1 MEAFPPEDCASVI
14 KNLDLSRETTPTQRS
29 LGLLWEIKADTFTYS
44 VPITNKPFTR
54 HWVLSTVNSVFDP
67 LGLLAPVTIQ
77 GRALLRELT
86 SEQSDWDTP
95 LPEDKL
101 NRWEAWRDSLQDLK
115 QLSAPCRYTET
126 SLTGAI
132 HTELY
137 IFSDASTKAIG
148 VVEYLKVINSDGK
161 AEVGFVM
168 AKAKLM
174 PQSEPTVPRLELCA
188 AVLAVEMADLIHD
201 ELDLKLD
208 SSNFYTDN
216 KVVLGYICNESR
228 RFYV

>member
-1 MEAFPPEDCASVI
+1 M
-14 KNLDLSRETTPTQRS
+14 
-29 LGLLWEIKADTFTYS
+29 
-44 VPITNKPFTR
+44 
-54 HWVLSTVNSVFDP
+54 NSVFDP

-86 SEQSDWDTP
+86 SELSDWDTP

-208 SSNFYTDN
+208 STNFYTDN